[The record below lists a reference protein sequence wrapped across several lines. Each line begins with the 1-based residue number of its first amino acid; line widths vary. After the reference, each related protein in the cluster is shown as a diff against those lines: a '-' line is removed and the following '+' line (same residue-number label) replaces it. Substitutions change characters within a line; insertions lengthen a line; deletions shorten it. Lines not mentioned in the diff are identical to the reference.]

1 MVEIWRLVMLLTA
14 PVGFIRQSAL
24 NVKVARYRES
34 SVHTG
39 GIYVQIHDIYAN
51 VGENDLKIDSK

>member
-34 SVHTG
+34 SVHAG
-39 GIYVQIHDIYAN
+39 GGLHSDSRHLRN